1 MGGLDADSMDLAA
14 LASTPLLSGLLLAGL
29 VAFDAVFPAVP
40 SDAFV
45 VSAGTLAA
53 AGTLSLGWVVVAVV
67 TGAMVG
73 DHIVYWSARHALPGV
88 LERSHLG
95 RRVRASVDR
104 AYGRIEGFDTVTL
117 AMARFIPFG
126 RTAAAATA
134 GLVGIPPRRFVW
146 ISLLGASTWATWM
159 VGLGYILGDTMVGPM
174 WVPVVIGVAV
184 GFVVAAGLAGIQ
196 QAITRRRS
204 LISLRTANGSA
215 FSEPG
220 PSPASRP

>member
-1 MGGLDADSMDLAA
+1 MDLAA

-29 VAFDAVFPAVP
+29 VAIDAMFPAVP

-45 VSAGTLAA
+45 VSGGALAA
-53 AGTLSLGWVVVAVV
+53 AGTLGLGWVAIAVVA
-67 TGAMVG
+67 GAMIG

-88 LERSHLG
+88 LERSRLG
-95 RRVRASVDR
+95 RRMRERVDR
-104 AYGRIEGFDTVTL
+104 GYGRIEGVDTVTL

-134 GLVGIPPRRFVW
+134 GLVGVPPRRYVW

-159 VGLGYILGDTMVGPM
+159 VGLGYVLGGTMDGPM
-174 WVPVVIGVAV
+174 WAPVVLGVVVGFGVA
-184 GFVVAAGLAGIQ
+184 AALAGVQ
-196 QAITRRRS
+196 QAITRRRAHTS
-204 LISLRTANGSA
+204 VTAASGTA
-215 FSEPG
+215 FSASD